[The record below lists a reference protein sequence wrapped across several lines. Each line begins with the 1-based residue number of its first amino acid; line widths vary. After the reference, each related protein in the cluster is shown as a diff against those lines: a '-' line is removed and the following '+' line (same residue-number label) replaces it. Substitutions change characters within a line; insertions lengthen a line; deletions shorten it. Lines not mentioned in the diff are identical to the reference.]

1 MLISRVFGSY
11 NISSEAVVRTTGVKG
26 KGVCR
31 ISHEKRRRAA
41 RRDLKKKSVLFENQ
55 GRERLRSNKK
65 KRNLLRIKRYNHHFH
80 GDARS
85 RLHFKKE
92 QQVGRTFRAEK
103 RERERAIVSPI
114 VEKKKRA

>member
-41 RRDLKKKSVLFENQ
+41 RRDLKKRPLQRS
-55 GRERLRSNKK
+55 RSNKK
-65 KRNLLRIKRYNHHFH
+65 KRNLRIKRYNHHFH

-103 RERERAIVSPI
+103 RERESACLADRRKEEMRLERREIDI
-114 VEKKKRA
+114 I

>member
-41 RRDLKKKSVLFENQ
+41 RRDLKKRPLQRS
-55 GRERLRSNKK
+55 RSNKK
-65 KRNLLRIKRYNHHFH
+65 KRNLRIKRYNHHFH